1 MRFLGSGSEFHAVTV
16 LCLPL
21 CRCAGGVKKAI
32 VDNSA
37 EGVIGPLNCV
47 NYSGR
52 AGVKKEAPNT
62 QYGC

>member
-1 MRFLGSGSEFHAVTV
+1 VDRSFMLS
-16 LCLPL
+16 LCCVSPL